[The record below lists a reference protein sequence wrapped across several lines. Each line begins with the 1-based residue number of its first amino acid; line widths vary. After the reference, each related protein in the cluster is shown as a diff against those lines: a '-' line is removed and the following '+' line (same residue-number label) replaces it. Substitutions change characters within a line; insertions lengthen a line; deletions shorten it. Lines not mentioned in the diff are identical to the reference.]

1 MFFSCEDE
9 DIGKIKIKI
18 IFPSPSKYLRQFYGD
33 VPCACQFFC
42 LSFFSFFSVLRYFND
57 FMREISVSAE

>member
-18 IFPSPSKYLRQFYGD
+18 IFPSPSKYCGSFMGMFHPL
-33 VPCACQFFC
+33 V
-42 LSFFSFFSVLRYFND
+42 SFFVSVFSPFFLF
-57 FMREISVSAE
+57 